1 MLAPTSPAP
10 SRGSDVTYMPY
21 HEGLVNTRAPPVRGS
36 LSAPRAS
43 LLGSS
48 AHTRFGPADFD
59 DPDDDDDV
67 SDDPAWMNAPRGT
80 LQKAMPSS
88 LLKKTSS
95 GYSTATDSS
104 SRPSSPNTQPSSGED
119 DDDEDDEHDK
129 PKPAVTKPVADQQEN
144 QEDYFPPQPGMR
156 KPTPV
161 SGSARNVRQAPAKL
175 AVSLRKAK
183 PMHVDTGASP
193 TPTAPVVQL
202 RKQRNSRGNSEI
214 TRLSFE
220 KKSPASQSGNK
231 TPERIASPVRISAR
245 ASPVRVSPPGSA
257 RASPPGSARSSQHM
271 TVRESTFDIRDS
283 MMNMNGGGHRPSSGA
298 NHGVRES
305 MAKYR
310 PSDLTLADLQSSLQ
324 TRDSLAPALTTADLM
339 GGSRGSVMSNS
350 RSNTDFLGSS
360 RGSLMA
366 SSRSTDMM
374 NSSRASVNHFGP
386 RVTDEGLSNFL
397 RAVKTGNML
406 MMKACMQDRNTEITE
421 RDPVHGQSALHIAVR
436 FGQLNMVKLLCQKR
450 TRALLIDAVDN
461 RQNTPLHLAAA
472 KSRRITKFLV
482 EQGAAVSRVNARNQ
496 TPLGVHI
503 LTAKQDDPLI
513 TEMLLTH
520 KSDPNQAL
528 GNSNVLHKA
537 IDMGFYEIAYRLV
550 RHGARLDAKDEKGKV
565 VFDKVNRKVVREL
578 CGRIAYPPVWIP
590 NEERKSCMLCT
601 KKFSR
606 FGVGVRRHHCRH
618 CGRICCGSCSHVS
631 VETED
636 FPEAFSGLMNR
647 GPHKN
652 DPSSKQRVC
661 KTCDHVFQ
669 ERAKKEA
676 LDASSSRK
684 SRKWSEDF
692 VQKVVGLE
700 WEEVD
705 RGHSSSNASRRGSV
719 V

>member
-129 PKPAVTKPVADQQEN
+129 PKPAVAKPVADQQEN

-161 SGSARNVRQAPAKL
+161 GSSARNVRQAPAKL

-220 KKSPASQSGNK
+220 KKSPASQSGKK

-257 RASPPGSARSSQHM
+257 RASPPGSARASQHM
-271 TVRESTFDIRDS
+271 T
-283 MMNMNGGGHRPSSGA
+283 
-298 NHGVRES
+298 
-305 MAKYR
+305 YR

-339 GGSRGSVMSNS
+339 GASRGSVMSNS

-606 FGVGVRRHHCRH
+606 FGVG
-618 CGRICCGSCSHVS
+618 
-631 VETED
+631 TED